1 MHGMSAMNRSLI
13 TKYNIPGPRYTSYP
27 TVPYWD
33 ETAFAVEKWNRTVRR
48 AFSESNSKEGISL
61 YIHLPYCESLCT
73 FCGCNKR
80 VTKNHAVEQPYI
92 DAVLKEWSTH
102 LKSLPDTTRIRE
114 IHLGG
119 GTPTFF
125 SPRNLE
131 QLIRSLLETVA
142 LTSPTEFGFEANP
155 NYTTTEHLET
165 LYQLGFRRLSLGV
178 QDFDPVVQ
186 EIINRRQ
193 PFDTVASITE
203 TARTI
208 GYQSINY
215 DLVYGLPL
223 QKRSS
228 VMDTVRK
235 VSLLRPERIAFYSY
249 AHVPWI
255 KGLGQRRFSE
265 QDLPR
270 DGEKRILYETGRDL
284 LEQAGYQEIGMDHFA
299 LPEDSLYR
307 AAQHG
312 TLHRNF
318 MGYTPVHTKLS
329 IGLGVS
335 SISDSWYAFAQN
347 EKAVEA
353 YVRQATK
360 GVVPI
365 FRGHLLTDEDL
376 VLRQHILNLMC
387 RFETTWIHQ
396 HEQHPALEAGLHRL
410 KELEADNL
418 VTIANER
425 LIVTE
430 RGRPF
435 LRNICM
441 ALDAR
446 LMRSQPRTQLFSQII

>member
-1 MHGMSAMNRSLI
+1 MNRSLI
-13 TKYNIPGPRYTSYP
+13 TKYNVPGPRYTSYP

-33 ETAFAVEKWNRTVRR
+33 ELTFSVEKWNRALRR
-48 AFSESNSKEGISL
+48 SFSESNLSEGISL
-61 YIHLPYCESLCT
+61 YIHLPYCERLCT

-80 VTKNHAVEQPYI
+80 ITKNHDVEQPYV
-92 DAVLKEWSTH
+92 DAVLKEWSIY
-102 LKSLPDTTRIRE
+102 LRLLADTPRVRE

-125 SPRNLE
+125 SPQSLE
-131 QLIRSLLETVA
+131 QLIRSILETVSPA
-142 LTSPTEFGFEANP
+142 LPTEFGFEANP

-165 LYQLGFRRLSLGV
+165 LHRLGFQRLSLGV

-186 EIINRRQ
+186 EIINRLQ
-193 PFDTVASITE
+193 PFDTVARITE
-203 TARTI
+203 AARNI

-228 VMDTVRK
+228 VIDTVRK
-235 VSLLRPERIAFYSY
+235 ISVLRPERIAFYSY

-255 KGLGQRRFSE
+255 KGVGQRRFSE

-270 DGEKRILYETGRDL
+270 DWEKRVLYETGREL
-284 LEQAGYQEIGMDHFA
+284 LEAAGYQEIGMDHFA
-299 LPEDSLYR
+299 LPADSLYR
-307 AAQHG
+307 AAQQG

-318 MGYTPVHTKLS
+318 MGYTPVHTRLC

-335 SISDSWYAFAQN
+335 SISDTWYAFAQN
-347 EKAVEA
+347 EKAVET
-353 YVRQATK
+353 YLRRATE

-365 FRGHLLTDEDL
+365 FRGHLLSDEDL
-376 VLRQHILNLMC
+376 VLRRHILNLMC
-387 RFETTWIHQ
+387 RFETTWIPGE
-396 HEQHPALEAGLHRL
+396 EQHPALEAGLQRL
-410 KELEADNL
+410 KQLEADGL
-418 VTIANER
+418 VEVAANR
-425 LIVTE
+425 LTVTE
-430 RGRPF
+430 LGRPF

-446 LMRSQPRTQLFSQII
+446 MMRSQPRTQLFSQVI

>member
-1 MHGMSAMNRSLI
+1 MSAMNRRLI
-13 TKYNIPGPRYTSYP
+13 TKYNVPGPRYTSYP

-33 ETAFAVEKWNRTVRR
+33 ESTFSVEQWNRTARR
-48 AFSESNSKEGISL
+48 SFSESNFKEGISL

-80 VTKNHAVEQPYI
+80 VTKNHAVEAPYI
-92 DAVLKEWSTH
+92 DAVLKEWSSY
-102 LKSLPDTTRIRE
+102 LESLPQTPRVRE

-125 SPRNLE
+125 SPTNLKR
-131 QLIRSLLETVA
+131 LVRSLLETVSLA
-142 LTSPTEFGFEANP
+142 FPTEFGFEANP

-186 EIINRRQ
+186 EIINRVQ
-193 PFDTVASITE
+193 PFDTVTRITE
-203 TARTI
+203 TARRI

-223 QKRSS
+223 QKPSS
-228 VMDTVRK
+228 VIDTVRK
-235 VSLLRPERIAFYSY
+235 VNLLRPERIAFYSY

-255 KGLGQRRFSE
+255 KGVGQRRFSE

-270 DGEKRILYETGRDL
+270 DWEKRVLYETGREL

-299 LPEDSLYR
+299 LPEDSLYE

-312 TLHRNF
+312 RLHRNF
-318 MGYTPVHTKLS
+318 MGYTPVHTQLS
-329 IGLGVS
+329 IGLGAS

-347 EKAVEA
+347 EKAVDV
-353 YVRQATK
+353 YMRQATE
-360 GVVPI
+360 GMLPI
-365 FRGHLLTDEDL
+365 FRGHLLTEEDL
-376 VLRQHILNLMC
+376 VLRRHILNLMC
-387 RFETTWIHQ
+387 RFETTWKRQDQQHQ
-396 HEQHPALEAGLHRL
+396 ALEAGLHRL
-410 KELEADNL
+410 EELEADGL
-418 VTIANER
+418 VTLADSR
-425 LIVTE
+425 LSVTQA
-430 RGRPF
+430 GRPF

-446 LMRSQPRTQLFSQII
+446 LMRTEPRTQLFSQVI

>member
-1 MHGMSAMNRSLI
+1 MHGMPAMKHNLI
-13 TKYNIPGPRYTSYP
+13 TKYNVPGPRYTSYP

-33 ETAFAVEKWNRTVRR
+33 ETTFGVEEWHRMARR
-48 AFSESNSKEGISL
+48 SFSESNSREGISL

-80 VTKNHAVEQPYI
+80 VTKNHAVEQPYV
-92 DAVLKEWSTH
+92 DAVLREWSMH
-102 LKSLPDTTRIRE
+102 LKSLPETPKVRE

-125 SPRNLE
+125 SPKNLKH
-131 QLIRSLLETVA
+131 LIRSLLDTVSLA
-142 LTSPTEFGFEANP
+142 SVTEFGFEANP

-178 QDFDPVVQ
+178 QDFDPTVQ
-186 EIINRRQ
+186 EIINRQQ
-193 PFDTVASITE
+193 PFDTVARITE
-203 TARTI
+203 SARTM

-228 VMDTVRK
+228 VIDTVRL
-235 VSLLRPERIAFYSY
+235 VSFLRPERIAFYSY

-255 KGLGQRRFSE
+255 KGVGQRRFSE
-265 QDLPR
+265 RDLPR
-270 DGEKRILYETGRDL
+270 DQEKRILYETGREL
-284 LEQAGYQEIGMDHFA
+284 LEEAGYQEIGMDHFA
-299 LPEDSLYR
+299 LPNDSLYR
-307 AAQHG
+307 AAQDG
-312 TLHRNF
+312 NLHRNF
-318 MGYTPVHTKLS
+318 MGYTPVHTQLS

-353 YVRQATK
+353 YVRQATA

-365 FRGHLLTDEDL
+365 FRGHLLTEEDL
-376 VLRQHILNLMC
+376 VLRRHILNVMC
-387 RFETTWIHQ
+387 RFETTWTGQ
-396 HEQHPALEAGLHRL
+396 DEQHPALEEGLRRL
-410 KELEADNL
+410 SELEADGL
-418 VTIANER
+418 VTVSDNR
-425 LIVTE
+425 LTVTKA
-430 RGRPF
+430 GRPF

-446 LMRSQPRTQLFSQII
+446 LMRSQPRTQLFSQVI

>member
-1 MHGMSAMNRSLI
+1 MNRSFV
-13 TKYNIPGPRYTSYP
+13 TKYNVPGPRYTSYP

-33 ETAFAVEKWNRTVRR
+33 RSTFSVENWNHIARR
-48 AFSESNSKEGISL
+48 SFKESNLRNGISL

-80 VTKNHAVEQPYI
+80 ITKNHAVEQPYVK
-92 DAVLKEWSTH
+92 AVLKEWSAY
-102 LKSLPDTTRIRE
+102 LRLLPETPRVRE
-114 IHLGG
+114 LHLGG

-125 SPRNLE
+125 SPNNLE
-131 QLIRSLLETVA
+131 LLLRSILETVSP
-142 LTSPTEFGFEANP
+142 TSPTEFGFEANP
-155 NYTTTEHLET
+155 NYTTREHLET
-165 LYQLGFRRLSLGV
+165 LYQLGFRRLSLGI

-186 EIINRRQ
+186 EIINRLQ
-193 PFDTVASITE
+193 PFDTVARITE
-203 TARTI
+203 TARSI

-215 DLVYGLPL
+215 DLIYGLPL

-255 KGLGQRRFSE
+255 KGVGQRRFSE

-270 DGEKRILYETGRDL
+270 DWEKRVLYETGREL
-284 LEQAGYQEIGMDHFA
+284 LSQAGYHEIGMDHFA

-307 AAQHG
+307 AARRG
-312 TLHRNF
+312 ALHRNF
-318 MGYTPVHTKLS
+318 MGYTPVHTQLS

-335 SISDSWYAFAQN
+335 SISDGWYAFAQN
-347 EKAVEA
+347 EKSVEA
-353 YVRQATK
+353 YMSHATE
-360 GVVPI
+360 GVIPI

-376 VLRQHILNLMC
+376 VLRRHILNVMC
-387 RFETTWIHQ
+387 RLETTWTRE
-396 HEQHPALEAGLHRL
+396 HELHPAFEAGLSRL
-410 KELEADNL
+410 GELEADGL
-418 VTIANER
+418 VTIADGR
-425 LIVTE
+425 LTVTE
-430 RGRPF
+430 AGRPF

-446 LMRSQPRTQLFSQII
+446 LMRSQPRTQLFSQVI